1 MLTSITMMCIAQEID
16 SDTISCENYANE
28 AFKGVFIEM
37 PNYRQVNSGAKFIV
51 TYEGNCPEER

>member
-28 AFKGVFIEM
+28 VFKTAFIEM
-37 PNYRQVNSGAKFIV
+37 PDYRQVYGGAKFIV
-51 TYEGNCPEER
+51 TYEGD